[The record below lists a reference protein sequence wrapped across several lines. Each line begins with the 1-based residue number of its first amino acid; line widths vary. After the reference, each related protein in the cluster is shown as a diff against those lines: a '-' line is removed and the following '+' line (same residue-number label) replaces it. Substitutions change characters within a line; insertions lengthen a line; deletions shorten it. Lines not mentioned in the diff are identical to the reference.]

1 MKKIANT
8 QELEVFLGIHLKEK
22 QGGYFVVQH
31 KGEPELIW
39 FTKHAQ
45 FNADGS
51 DWYLEAPNYMRR
63 FKINRKEDIT
73 SYEEMGYVIRDGYAY
88 EVDTP
93 QVSPFLPEK
102 LLIEF
107 LGFKE
112 EDAVNWLL
120 EHTYADKKW
129 DN

>member
-1 MKKIANT
+1 MKEISNT
-8 QELEVFLGIHLKEK
+8 QELEAFLGSYLKDK

-31 KGEPELIW
+31 GEHHELLW
-39 FTKHAQ
+39 FTKHAH
-45 FNADGS
+45 FNKDGS
-51 DWYLEAPNYMRR
+51 DWYLEAPNYMSRL
-63 FKINRKEDIT
+63 KINRKEDIT